1 MSLKIRYNRI
11 NHITKQ
17 WKLEKTHPLITRYKI
32 EKNFFEEF
40 KFNIKLYISK
50 ALNISFN

>member
-32 EKNFFEEF
+32 EKNFLKNLNSILNCIFL
-40 KFNIKLYISK
+40 KL
-50 ALNISFN
+50 